1 MYCNFGLY
9 IVLLQSMDQKT
20 ISISELQKKKRADN
34 IKARRLIAQF
44 LGLDVRECNIPLNKC
59 SSVLKRFASDYN
71 KLVIEVKDKEKD
83 RQGSLF

>member
-1 MYCNFGLY
+1 
-9 IVLLQSMDQKT
+9 MDQKT
-20 ISISELQKKKRADN
+20 ISISELQKMKRADN

-44 LGLDVRECNIPLNKC
+44 LGLDVRECIIPLNKC

-71 KLVIEVKDKEKD
+71 KLVFEVKNKEID